1 MNTNNNEN
9 TETLRKAGGTML
21 MGLAGAGFLSS
32 SFYAVQGDLQ
42 GLGMLPTA
50 YAMYMVYL
58 LLLKNRPADSS
69 PEQSPR

>member
-1 MNTNNNEN
+1 
-9 TETLRKAGGTML
+9 ML

-32 SFYAVQGDLQ
+32 TFYAVQGDLQ

-50 YAMYMVYL
+50 YAMYMIYL
-58 LLLKNRPADSS
+58 LLLKNRSADSS